1 MSLITPDF
9 GLIFWMTVIF
19 AIVLFILAK
28 WGFPIITGMVQE
40 RNDRI
45 SESIRKAREAEER
58 LSGLAEEQ
66 KRMIEE
72 SRAEQARI
80 MREAAQARDT
90 MLSQAREQAQTEAA
104 GILENARQQIAA
116 EKESALRDIRREVAT
131 LSVSVAE
138 KVVRQGLSTG
148 DAQMELLEKM
158 VDEAARL
165 N

>member
-1 MSLITPDF
+1 
-9 GLIFWMTVIF
+9 
-19 AIVLFILAK
+19 
-28 WGFPIITGMVQE
+28 
-40 RNDRI
+40 
-45 SESIRKAREAEER
+45 
-58 LSGLAEEQ
+58 
-66 KRMIEE
+66 MIEE